1 MGRAPRADTQ
11 TRGRAGCPRVR
22 AACGTVEGGSPGC
35 AQYSIGAWR
44 DGVLPVILSAHA
56 SMCRMSSTV
65 DSDVDNRVPGL
76 AGLRVAVLRALS
88 GFLLLCTSLILDFS
102 IVRAHVSVVC

>member
-44 DGVLPVILSAHA
+44 DGVLPVIPSAHA

-65 DSDVDNRVPGL
+65 DSDVDDRAVSRAVTPPGL

-88 GFLLLCTSLILDFS
+88 ILLLCTSLIS
-102 IVRAHVSVVC
+102 A